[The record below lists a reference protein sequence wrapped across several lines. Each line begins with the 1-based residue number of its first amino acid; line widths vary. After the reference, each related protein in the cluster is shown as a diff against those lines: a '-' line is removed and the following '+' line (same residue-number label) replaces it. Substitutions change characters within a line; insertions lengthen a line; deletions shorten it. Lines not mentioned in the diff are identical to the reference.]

1 MIARPEGGPR
11 VVVGVDDSA
20 GARCALSWAIGA
32 ARLRRSPRRA
42 RSLSRIHL

>member
-32 ARLRRSPRRA
+32 ARLRRLPLLVA
-42 RSLSRIHL
+42 HA